1 MLNLSPRQL
10 YFEYLPTFQSP
21 YLKMFMCHCPE
32 ILYLCDAGVCMCVF
46 TNNERL
52 YEIQDKNEK
61 KRASKV
67 NMRAGKACK
76 KTWGV
81 RIGCVDEF
89 ILGFR

>member
-1 MLNLSPRQL
+1 
-10 YFEYLPTFQSP
+10 
-21 YLKMFMCHCPE
+21 
-32 ILYLCDAGVCMCVF
+32 MCVF